1 MQTKIDSFIESN
13 VSTLIGFMISYFLLL
28 IINPIYDLNLTVF
41 ATLEITLIFTVVS
54 IARNYATRRLFNK
67 LESAK

>member
-54 IARNYATRRLFNK
+54 IARNYTTRRLFNK